1 MALVKKS
8 ELSGRLAPRGVPGPT
23 PTVAPTGGEVIS
35 KRREQNRSR
44 ARQEKAAERIGAA
57 TEQLA
62 AGISEAAAASEELG
76 RSLEQIAQATEV
88 ASSAAQQSQS
98 TVVGLTPIFAQA
110 KDRATV
116 SRQKTG
122 ELQTSLN
129 EVARQIGELA
139 GAVQDNA
146 GRQLRSVSLI
156 EQLEGLAT
164 QVAEITETVGDVA
177 DQTNL
182 LALNAAIEAARAG
195 EHGRGFSIVADE
207 VRAFATAAEKNA
219 KDIKTVATAITSHVL
234 EVAGRIKTAATL
246 AANEAGRAN
255 EIIAELS
262 RAREDMKSIA
272 QGADTVYE
280 FVGQSDTAARE
291 VQKSSE
297 TIAAAAEEQSA
308 AAEQARKA
316 VDQQTTSLEQSQL
329 TAQSLAQLAEAL
341 RTEAGVELSAEQVA
355 SSAEELSATVQEL
368 SGAATEILAAVD
380 QISRGSELQ
389 AGAAQESVAA
399 LTQIEKGATA
409 VSSAAAQSV
418 EKGTALATLLKA
430 NQQAVAKIIEGV
442 LSASEETESVTES
455 MTSLEASGRQIE
467 KTAEAIGLV
476 AVQINMLAVS
486 GSIEAARAG
495 EFGRGF
501 VVVATDIRKL
511 AQETADNADR
521 AKDLIRQIR
530 DQIGGVRR
538 DLEQIAALSRGEARR
553 NQSIIDKLSTVEEDM
568 TVIRSGFADIS
579 KGAESSGVAVREV
592 LKGAQDI
599 SRGAEETNA
608 ASTQAA
614 SAAKEQAKGAE
625 ELAAAIEEIA
635 SLADELQLTKA

>member
-8 ELSGRLAPRGVPGPT
+8 ELSGRIASRSVPGPA

-88 ASSAAQQSQS
+88 ASSAAQQSQA
-98 TVVGLTPIFAQA
+98 TVIGLAPVFAQA
-110 KDRATV
+110 KDRAAV

-122 ELQTSLN
+122 DLQTSLN

-146 GRQLRSVSLI
+146 GRQLRSVALM
-156 EQLEGLAT
+156 EQLEGLAK
-164 QVAEITETVGDVA
+164 QVAEITEAVGDVA

-207 VRAFATAAEKNA
+207 VRAFASAAEKNA
-219 KDIKTVATAITSHVL
+219 KDIKDVTTGITSHVL
-234 EVAGRIKTAATL
+234 EVAGRIKA
-246 AANEAGRAN
+246 AANVAAGEAGKAK
-255 EIIAELS
+255 EIIADLD
-262 RAREDMKSIA
+262 RARDDMKVVA
-272 QGADTVYE
+272 QGADTVHE
-280 FVGQSDTAARE
+280 FVSQSDTAARE
-291 VQKSSE
+291 VQRSSE
-297 TIAAAAEEQSA
+297 TIAAAAEEQA
-308 AAEQARKA
+308 AAAGQARKA

-329 TAQSLAQLAEAL
+329 TAQALAQLAEAL

-368 SGAATEILAAVD
+368 SGAATEILAAVE
-380 QISRGSELQ
+380 QISRGSEVQ
-389 AGAAQESVAA
+389 ASAAQESVAA
-399 LTQIEKGATA
+399 LTQIEKGAAA
-409 VSSAAAQSV
+409 VSGAAKQSV
-418 EKGTALATLLKA
+418 EQGASLATLLKS
-430 NQQAVAKIIEGV
+430 NQEAVSKIVAGV
-442 LSASEETESVTES
+442 LSASEETESVTQS

-467 KTAEAIGLV
+467 RTAEAVGLV

-501 VVVATDIRKL
+501 AVVATDIRKL

-553 NQSIIDKLSTVEEDM
+553 NQSIVDKLVSVEEDM
-568 TVIRSGFADIS
+568 TVIRGGFADIA
-579 KGAESSGVAVREV
+579 KGAESSALAVRDV
-592 LKGAQDI
+592 LKGSQDI

-608 ASTQAA
+608 AATQAA
-614 SAAKEQAKGAE
+614 SAAKQQAKGAE

-635 SLADELQLTKA
+635 SLADELQLAKA